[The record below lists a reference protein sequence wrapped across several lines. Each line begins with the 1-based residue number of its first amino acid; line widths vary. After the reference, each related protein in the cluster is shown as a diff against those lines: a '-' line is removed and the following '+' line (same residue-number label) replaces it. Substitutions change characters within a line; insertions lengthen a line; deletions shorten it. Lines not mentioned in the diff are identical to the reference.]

1 MKRTG
6 IGILFLLASL
16 PLAAS
21 AWEWQ
26 VSFGPWTLQPWT
38 SPAERQAQR
47 IVGSE
52 ANRLLAP
59 LLGEFSIR
67 AFDPDIAMRSQ
78 GHFLSVGCGRRLG
91 GGSFAVGLAAS
102 YLDLALPFTLHDE
115 RDIYYQG
122 FPIAHVST
130 RGEGRLDLHTF
141 MLEARARWRAF
152 HSGRFTAYAGPG
164 LTLLRFNGGLHL
176 PLVASVQTIFGSA
189 ELRATEKQTLAE
201 LRADNADVPAWSLAP
216 ALTSSLHCRLGAG
229 SRIFVEIS
237 LSQGTFLSA
246 GISLG
251 K

>member
-1 MKRTG
+1 MKRSG
-6 IGILFLLASL
+6 LGILLLLATL

-26 VSFGPWTLQPWT
+26 LSSGAWTLQPWT

-47 IVGSE
+47 IVSSE

-59 LLGEFSIR
+59 LLAEFSIS
-67 AFDPDIAMRSQ
+67 AFDPNIAMRSQ
-78 GHFLSVGCGRRLG
+78 GHFFSAGCWRLLAG
-91 GGSFAVGLAAS
+91 GKFAIGLAAA

-115 RDIYYQG
+115 RDVYYQG
-122 FPIAHVST
+122 FPIAHVTT
-130 RGEGRLDLHTF
+130 RGEGRLDLRTF

-152 HSGRFTAYAGPG
+152 HSGRFAAYAGPG

-189 ELRATEKQTLAE
+189 ELRETEERTLAE

-216 ALTSSLHCRLGAG
+216 ALHSSLHYRLGAG
-229 SRIFVEIS
+229 SRIFIEIN
-237 LSQGTFLSA
+237 LSQGTFLAA
-246 GISLG
+246 GISFG
-251 K
+251 R